1 MGESY
6 GKVPL
11 VTDVGSLL
19 DNLNLYSLPID
30 EISKKREEI
39 ELQKAKLERKV
50 NRIAEDYIREVEK
63 AKREL
68 NEKDKELAE
77 RDSELNGYFSAI
89 QGSIDTWIELAAKK
103 LYKRN
108 EEYQTLKRLR
118 SNLEGRDPNEVAFL
132 LDLVILCEEYSL
144 DIEDEIAKDNRGLNS
159 GLKLL
164 RQNYKEIEKLE
175 EEISAPI
182 SIAIIIKPIEDQ
194 VELYLPALFCD
205 NHIGLINNLIDYV
218 KECLPKEAK
227 WDPFHH
233 CGATKVITGCDYNE
247 LSERLLEKT
256 PEEFEEANLKF
267 TVINVRN
274 VHKKKKSSHNGFLKI
289 IKRKK

>member
-6 GKVPL
+6 GKVQL

-89 QGSIDTWIELAAKK
+89 QGSIDTLIELAAKK

-132 LDLVILCEEYSL
+132 LDLVILCEEYSFH
-144 DIEDEIAKDNRGLNS
+144 I
-159 GLKLL
+159 
-164 RQNYKEIEKLE
+164 
-175 EEISAPI
+175 
-182 SIAIIIKPIEDQ
+182 
-194 VELYLPALFCD
+194 LY
-205 NHIGLINNLIDYV
+205 
-218 KECLPKEAK
+218 
-227 WDPFHH
+227 
-233 CGATKVITGCDYNE
+233 
-247 LSERLLEKT
+247 
-256 PEEFEEANLKF
+256 
-267 TVINVRN
+267 
-274 VHKKKKSSHNGFLKI
+274 
-289 IKRKK
+289 